1 MTVVVTAEPATHRR
15 STGLAAAI
23 GRAGPGAT
31 VALRP
36 GRYAEPVLLGQDIT
50 LVAEEGPGTVLVDG
64 ADRAALVV
72 TGGRVELR
80 GIELRGGDSTQ
91 PAAQVASG
99 RLVLRDCMVAGTDS
113 AVAALHVA
121 GGRCDV
127 HGGWVTC
134 RAGVGVVIAAGAA
147 VLEKVVV
154 LDTGSHGVVV
164 AESAAPL
171 LRGVTVRRTAD
182 CGVFSHGRSA
192 PVLEECEFQEI
203 GGVALVA
210 LGQSRLAA
218 SRATVDGARLGLLAT
233 DQAQPALRDS
243 RIQGTRQH
251 GVLVLG
257 VAAPVIE
264 STTVTRCG
272 GHGVVAGERSQ
283 ARIERCDITGNGAA
297 GLLVAQS
304 ARPRFVHSRAVDN
317 EGAAVLVTDRGQLHA
332 SGAAFGGKD
341 VGLAVEAEG
350 SARLESVRVTGA
362 GVGLRLT
369 GGTTSAADL
378 QLAGCAGSGI
388 AVTGPATA
396 EVHSLDAREC
406 GHAVDVRDGAR
417 LLLRTA
423 EVRDSRRDAVVVAAA
438 SVEVSG
444 GRFEGGRGAGFRLDA
459 SAAAKLTD
467 CDVNGFER
475 GIVVGTR
482 DSVVLER
489 CRLRGN
495 RGGGLHDP
503 RQSPRLQ
510 LTDVDDAAAGP
521 AASSPGAAPDAAGA
535 PPSEPDGPAE
545 APAAPTAPT
554 PPAAPAAPAVD
565 DSPTGQLLAELNQ
578 MVGLDNVK
586 KEVATLVGLHR
597 LAARRK
603 AAGLPV
609 PSMARHLV
617 FAGPPGTGKTTV
629 ARLYG
634 RILAT
639 LGALEGGQLVE
650 VGRADLVAEHLG
662 GTAPKT
668 TAKFEEARGGILFI
682 DEAYALT
689 SSEHDDFGQEAVDT
703 LVKLM
708 EDHREELV
716 VIVAGYS
723 SDMRAFLA
731 ANPGLDSRFSK
742 VIEFESYS
750 DEELLTI
757 VEQLCRANHYALE
770 YETRQAL
777 AKHFARMPRGETF
790 GNGRA
795 ARQVFEQMLGRQAY
809 RLAQSPDAPEIDL
822 VRLLPADLSDEADD
836 RPDATNERRAVVDRL
851 MQTVHAMIGLASVK
865 AEIADLVD
873 LIASA
878 RAREDAGLPAP
889 STSRHLVFAGP
900 PGTGKTT
907 VARLYGQLLAAL
919 GVLKTGQMVE
929 VARADL
935 VGQYIGHTAQKTKE
949 VFEKARGG
957 ILFIDEA
964 YTLAPPDAGNDFGR
978 EAIDT
983 LVKLMEDHRDEIVVI
998 AAGYT
1003 ADMERFL
1010 ASNAGLASRF
1020 SHHIEFPSYTADEL
1034 VAIFERL
1041 ATAGGYQLDG
1051 PVLAALREHFAAVP
1065 RTGTFGNGR
1074 YARQVLDAAI
1084 TRQASRLR
1092 RMPAPTRRDLQQLTD
1107 ADVEAA
1113 IAARARAAGAGR

>member
-233 DQAQPALRDS
+233 DQAQPALRHS

-332 SGAAFGGKD
+332 SGAVFGGKD

-554 PPAAPAAPAVD
+554 PPAAPAVD

-723 SDMRAFLA
+723 SDMRAFVA

>member
-36 GRYAEPVLLGQDIT
+36 GRYAEPVLLRQDIT

-64 ADRAALVV
+64 GDRPALVV

-99 RLVLRDCMVAGTDS
+99 RLVLRDCTVAGTDS

-171 LRGVTVRRTAD
+171 LRGVAVRRTAD

-192 PVLEECEFQEI
+192 PVLEDCGFQEI

-210 LGQSRLAA
+210 QGRSRLAA

-233 DQAQPALRDS
+233 DQAKPALRDS

-257 VAAPVIE
+257 VAAPFIE

-317 EGAAVLVTDRGQLHA
+317 EGAAVLVTDRGQLYA

-362 GVGLRLT
+362 GVGLQLT

-417 LLLRTA
+417 LLLQTA

-444 GRFEGGRGAGFRLDA
+444 GRFEGGRGDGFRLDA
-459 SAAAKLTD
+459 GAAAKLAD

-503 RQSPRLQ
+503 RQSPMLQ
-510 LTDVDDAAAGP
+510 LADVDAAAAGP

-545 APAAPTAPT
+545 APAAPAM
-554 PPAAPAAPAVD
+554 PAVD

-668 TAKFEEARGGILFI
+668 TARFEEARGGILFI

-689 SSEHDDFGQEAVDT
+689 SSGHDDFGQEAVDT

-723 SDMRAFLA
+723 ADMRAFMA

-757 VEQLCRANHYALE
+757 VEQLCRANQYALE

-795 ARQVFEQMLGRQAY
+795 ARQVFEQMLGRQAS

-836 RPDATNERRAVVDRL
+836 RPDAANERRAVVDRL
-851 MQTVHAMIGLASVK
+851 MQTVHAMIGLSNVK
-865 AEIADLVD
+865 AEIADLAD

-878 RAREDAGLPAP
+878 RAREEAGLPAP

-929 VARADL
+929 VGRADL
-935 VGQYIGHTAQKTKE
+935 VGQYIGHTAQKTKD

-1003 ADMERFL
+1003 ADMDRFL

-1020 SHHIEFPSYTADEL
+1020 SHHIEFPSYTADEM

-1041 ATAGGYQLDG
+1041 AAAGGYQLDG
-1051 PVLAALREHFAAVP
+1051 PVLGALREHFAQVP

-1074 YARQVLDAAI
+1074 YARQVLDSAI

-1092 RMPAPTRRDLQQLTD
+1092 AMPAPSRRDLQQLSS
-1107 ADVEAA
+1107 ADVDAA
-1113 IAARARAAGAGR
+1113 IAMRARAAGTRR